1 MQRYLALLLALIP
14 ISLAVFGI
22 KLMRDCIRDSISS
35 TLHTLVTI
43 LIGALC
49 FALGFYILAVSS
61 YTETVNEI
69 KYKLALED
77 RKVLLFINKNET
89 ACNGLIFLLAMF
101 LPFQDNQ

>member
-22 KLMRDCIRDSISS
+22 KLMRDTVFGILFPPLSI
-35 TLHTLVTI
+35 LWLQF

-49 FALGFYILAVSS
+49 FGSGFIFLAASS

-69 KYKLALED
+69 KYKLALKD
-77 RKVLLFINKNET
+77 RKAPLFINKK
-89 ACNGLIFLLAMF
+89 
-101 LPFQDNQ
+101 

>member
-22 KLMRDCIRDSISS
+22 KLMRDTVFGILFPPLSI
-35 TLHTLVTI
+35 LWLQF

-89 ACNGLIFLLAMF
+89 ACNGLIFIGNNVLAISG
-101 LPFQDNQ
+101 